1 MMTPEQQAAHEAALT
16 SAAQAV
22 WSSKNFSEKD
32 QGQTLADR
40 PDGIR
45 TRYTQDA
52 ATAVTEYQRH
62 MAADVRAALTA
73 YNDALW
79 DWTIAQER
87 NMPFEETVRR
97 GEVFHDAERAL
108 LESLGIQEEER

>member
-1 MMTPEQQAAHEAALT
+1 MMTPEQHAAHEAALT

-62 MAADVRAALTA
+62 MAADVRAAVDDLRTFAIA
-73 YNDALW
+73 YGDAEIGTESAATYMRKI
-79 DWTIAQER
+79 DE
-87 NMPFEETVRR
+87 
-97 GEVFHDAERAL
+97 AERAL
-108 LESLGIQEEER
+108 LDLCGATREEVE

>member
-1 MMTPEQQAAHEAALT
+1 MMTPEQHAAHEAALT

-62 MAADVRAALTA
+62 MAETVRAAVDRVIDMAMALQAVKWGTPMA
-73 YNDALW
+73 LKVKADFDA
-79 DWTIAQER
+79 
-87 NMPFEETVRR
+87 
-97 GEVFHDAERAL
+97 AERAL
-108 LESLGIQEEER
+108 LDLCGATREEVE